1 LDGVDEQQGGAPKA
15 QRDALKLLAVFLQHT
30 DNKAENERLLCLP
43 KGATDAGGCEKPFM
57 MMHDVGLT
65 FGHANFANRDT
76 TGSVNFDEWSTT
88 PIWRDAKACV
98 GHMSQSYTGT
108 LGDPKISEAGRRF
121 LADLLAQL
129 TDRQLTDLFTVARID
144 RRSRKPGSTE
154 PPATVDEWVTAFKQK
169 RDTIVASRC
178 PS

>member
-1 LDGVDEQQGGAPKA
+1 
-15 QRDALKLLAVFLQHT
+15 
-30 DNKAENERLLCLP
+30 
-43 KGATDAGGCEKPFM
+43 
-57 MMHDVGLT
+57 
-65 FGHANFANRDT
+65 
-76 TGSVNFDEWSTT
+76 
-88 PIWRDAKACV
+88 
-98 GHMSQSYTGT
+98 
-108 LGDPKISEAGRRF
+108 
-121 LADLLAQL
+121 L